1 MDIEKKIEEYKI
13 MPLVTLETAETA
25 EVLGEALT
33 ECGLNIVEV
42 TFRSDAAA
50 GAIKIL
56 TEKFPDLLVGA
67 GTVLTTKMVDEALE
81 AGAKFILS
89 PGFNREVVA
98 YCREKEIPVYPGCM
112 TPTEID
118 MAYSMGLRTVKIFP
132 FVPMGGMATLK
143 AIAAPY
149 KMMRFVVTGGI
160 KNSNLAETLAY
171 EKIISCGGSWLIDN
185 SKLKTGDKEGIK
197 EDIRKTME
205 LIK

>member
-42 TFRSDAAA
+42 TFRSDAAV

-98 YCREKEIPVYPGCM
+98 YCQEKEIPVYPGCM

-132 FVPMGGMATLK
+132 FVPMGGVATLK

-149 KMMRFVVTGGI
+149 KMMQFVVTGGI

-171 EKIISCGGSWLIDN
+171 EKIISCGGRWLIDN
-185 SKLKTGDKEGIK
+185 SKLKAGDKEGIK

-205 LIK
+205 LVK

>member
-42 TFRSDAAA
+42 TFRSDAAV

-98 YCREKEIPVYPGCM
+98 YCQEKEIPVYPGCM

-118 MAYSMGLRTVKIFP
+118 MAYSMGLRSVKIFP

-149 KMMRFVVTGGI
+149 KMMRFLVTGGI
-160 KNSNLAETLAY
+160 KNSNLVETLAY

-197 EDIRKTME
+197 EDIRRTME
-205 LIK
+205 LVR